1 MGKRIDLTGQRF
13 GRLTVIQY
21 DHAEHDGAH
30 WLCKCDCGTE
40 KVIAGY
46 LLRNGGTK
54 SCGCLKSDESREKLA
69 KARAALNARPRKDL
83 AGQRFGRLVVLG
95 LADVP
100 DRKGF
105 IFWRVKCDCGTE
117 KILMQNNFIYGQ
129 TRSCGCLSR
138 EMRAARA
145 EHMRQGR
152 KLKSDLTRKAL
163 GTVPQQSAV
172 EVNKCAKKIAEQNLL
187 RLQKTACGCKKG
199 RPTKDDAEF
208 FKKHGCSVC
217 ADNKSCDMASC
228 KYEKEL
234 TR

>member
-1 MGKRIDLTGQRF
+1 MKRIDLTGQRF
-13 GRLTVIQY
+13 GRLTVIRY
-21 DHAEHDGAH
+21 DHSEHDGAH

-46 LLRNGGTK
+46 LLRNGSTK
-54 SCGCLKSDESREKLA
+54 SCGCLKSDASREALE
-69 KARAALNARPRKDL
+69 KARAALTARPRNDL
-83 AGQRFGRLVVLG
+83 TGQRFGRLVVLG

-117 KILMQNNFIYGQ
+117 KIIMQNNIIYGQ
-129 TRSCGCLSR
+129 TRSCGCLAN

-152 KLKSDLTRKAL
+152 KPKKEPVKVKKKTPPARKAYP
-163 GTVPQQSAV
+163 T
-172 EVNKCAKKIAEQNLL
+172 
-187 RLQKTACGCKKG
+187 RTA
-199 RPTKDDAEF
+199 AEF
-208 FKKHGCSVC
+208 FRFSKAHGCSVC
-217 ADNKSCDMASC
+217 ADRKDCDMTNC

-234 TR
+234 IK

>member
-1 MGKRIDLTGQRF
+1 MARRIDLTGQRF
-13 GRLTVIQY
+13 GRLTVIRY
-21 DHAEHDGAH
+21 DHSEHDGAH

-46 LLRNGGTK
+46 LLRNGATK
-54 SCGCLKSDESREKLA
+54 SCGCLKSDASREALE
-69 KARAALNARPRKDL
+69 KAREARKARPRKDL
-83 AGQRFGRLVVLG
+83 TGQRFGRLVVLG

-117 KILMQNNFIYGQ
+117 KVIMQNNFIYGQ
-129 TRSCGCLSR
+129 TRSCGCLAN

-145 EHMRQGR
+145 EHMRMCR
-152 KLKSDLTRKAL
+152 KLKSDLTGKTPARETTPKQTDVEDKKRAKAI
-163 GTVPQQSAV
+163 PEQPP
-172 EVNKCAKKIAEQNLL
+172 KI
-187 RLQKTACGCKKG
+187 CKPG
-199 RPTKDDAEF
+199 RPTKSDAEF

-217 ADNKSCDMASC
+217 ADRKDCDMMFC

-234 TR
+234 IT